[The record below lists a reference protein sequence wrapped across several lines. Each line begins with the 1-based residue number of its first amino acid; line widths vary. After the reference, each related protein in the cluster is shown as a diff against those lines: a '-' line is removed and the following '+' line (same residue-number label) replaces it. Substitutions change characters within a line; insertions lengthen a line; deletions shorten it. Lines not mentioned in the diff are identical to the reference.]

1 MIRAAHVVHVVALA
15 LWVGGLVAL
24 AAVAAPVIFKTAG
37 SRHVAGTV
45 FGGILRT
52 FAWLEIALAVVS
64 LAGFALSR
72 PAGRLDWIR
81 GACLAAM
88 IVLLAGYAFGVNPAL
103 AAVRP
108 QCGSFDRYPVTDSE
122 RAARERFNGLHR
134 WSERLVGANILVGLA
149 LLALGAAKRT

>member
-1 MIRAAHVVHVVALA
+1 MTRVAHVVHVVSLA

-52 FAWLEIALAVVS
+52 FAWVEIALAVVS

-72 PAGRLDWIR
+72 PAGRFDWIR
-81 GACLAAM
+81 GALLAVM

-108 QCGSFDRYPVTDSE
+108 QCGSFDRDPATDAE
-122 RAARERFNGLHR
+122 RSARDRFTGLHR
-134 WSERLVGANILVGLA
+134 WSERLVAANILVGLA
-149 LLALGAAKRT
+149 LLALGAARRA